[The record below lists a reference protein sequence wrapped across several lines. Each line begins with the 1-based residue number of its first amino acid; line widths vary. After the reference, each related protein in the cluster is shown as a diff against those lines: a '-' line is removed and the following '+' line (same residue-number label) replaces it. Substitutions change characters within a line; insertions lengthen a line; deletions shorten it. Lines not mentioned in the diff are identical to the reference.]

1 MSEDCL
7 PPAAR
12 LVVAPSMRGATTSRN
27 EPRAQWRPRA
37 TRVREEWP

>member
-12 LVVAPSMRGATTSRN
+12 LVVAPSMRGATTVRTNLGPSGDR
-27 EPRAQWRPRA
+27 ECHGYRQERP
-37 TRVREEWP
+37 

>member
-12 LVVAPSMRGATTSRN
+12 LVVAPSMRGATTVRTNLVPSGD
-27 EPRAQWRPRA
+27 RARHGICEERP
-37 TRVREEWP
+37 

>member
-12 LVVAPSMRGATTSRN
+12 LVVAPSLRGATTVRANLRLSGSR
-27 EPRAQWRPRA
+27 EPRGAYEERP
-37 TRVREEWP
+37 